1 MGKIIYQKFGG
12 FENYNKRKGICQM
25 EDNKEKDVEISN
37 DEIIESNKENIA
49 EEKEENLIEHK
60 SEEEIIAPKYYTYEN
75 TENNKIVSDVQAD
88 IEKPAKKRKGR
99 FFGKVVAVV
108 LSAVLFGVS
117 AGAGFYFVDKYF
129 SDKDET
135 KEEQSDRVNANANT
149 TIATTVVSSNSVET
163 KSDIAD
169 IVEEAMPSVV
179 SITCTST
186 HNISIWPGYYDQR
199 EYDSSGSG
207 IIIGENENE
216 LLIVTNNHVVEDTDK
231 VQITFVDGESYEA
244 TVKGTDASVDL
255 AVCSISKKD
264 LKDET
269 VKAIK
274 IATIGDSSKLR
285 TGEMA
290 IAIGNALG
298 YGQSVTKGCIS
309 ALSREVKIDS
319 TTYTAIQTDAAI
331 NPGNSGGAL
340 LNGKGEV
347 IGINSAKLA
356 SEDVE
361 GMGYA
366 IPVSKVLP
374 IIQELMNKEHIP
386 DAEKGYLGVVCS
398 TVSKEISQL
407 YNCPA
412 GVMFTEIV
420 ENGPADEQGMLEGDI
435 ITKINGKEVTTNEQ
449 LIDKVG
455 DYREGEKITL
465 TFERFEDGKYN
476 EMTKELT
483 LGKRPEGFTSEVPN
497 EGINNR

>member
-1 MGKIIYQKFGG
+1 MI
-12 FENYNKRKGICQM
+12 
-25 EDNKEKDVEISN
+25 DNKENNIENNIENNNEEMVEDTENTS
-37 DEIIESNKENIA
+37 IEEDRAMTEENRI
-49 EEKEENLIEHK
+49 EEKEEERV
-60 SEEEIIAPKYYTYEN
+60 EEMFESPKYYTYEN
-75 TENNKIVSDVQAD
+75 TENNKIVSDERKD
-88 IEKPAKKRKGR
+88 NMEPAKKKKGR
-99 FFGKVVAVV
+99 FLGKVVAVV

-117 AGAGFYFVDKYF
+117 AGAGFYFVDKHF
-129 SDKDET
+129 NDNDDKEQT
-135 KEEQSDRVNANANT
+135 KVEQGDKTGANT
-149 TIATTVVSSNSVET
+149 TIATTVVSNNTVET

-186 HNISIWPGYYDQR
+186 HNITIWPGYYDQR

-207 IIIGENENE
+207 IIIGENDDE

-244 TVKGTDASVDL
+244 AVKGTDASVDL
-255 AVCSISKKD
+255 AVCSVSKKD

-274 IATIGDSSKLR
+274 IAVIGDSSKLR
-285 TGEMA
+285 TGELA

-309 ALSREVKIDS
+309 ALSREVKIDQ

-386 DAEKGYLGVVCS
+386 DEEKGYLGVVCS

-407 YNCPA
+407 NNCPA

-420 ENGPADEQGMLEGDI
+420 EDGPAAEQGMLKGDI
-435 ITKINGKEVTTNEQ
+435 ITKINDIEVTSNEQ

-455 DYREGEKITL
+455 DYRAGEKITL

-476 EMTKELT
+476 EMKKELT
-483 LGKRPEGFTSEVPN
+483 LGKRPEGFSNQVTDDE
-497 EGINNR
+497 NNR

>member
-1 MGKIIYQKFGG
+1 
-12 FENYNKRKGICQM
+12 M
-25 EDNKEKDVEISN
+25 EDNKEKDIEINNEGVVGNNEGIVENS
-37 DEIIESNKENIA
+37 EVESVEEKGIVDNI
-49 EEKEENLIEHK
+49 EKEENEIEGK
-60 SEEEIIAPKYYTYEN
+60 REEEVIEPKFYTYEN
-75 TENNKIVSDVQAD
+75 VENNKIVRDVETNV
-88 IEKPAKKRKGR
+88 EKTAKKTKSR

-129 SDKDET
+129 NKDEV
-135 KEEQSDRVNANANT
+135 KEEQSDKVNANANANT
-149 TIATTVVSSNSVET
+149 TIATTVVSSNTVET

-186 HNISIWPGYYDQR
+186 HNITIWPGYYDQR

-207 IIIGENENE
+207 IIIGENDNE

-264 LKDET
+264 LKEET

-309 ALSREVKIDS
+309 ALSREVQIDS

-412 GVMFTEIV
+412 GVMFTEVV
-420 ENGPADEQGMLEGDI
+420 EDGPADEQGMLVGDI
-435 ITKINGKEVTTNEQ
+435 ITKINGVEVTTNEQ

-483 LGKRPEGFTSEVPN
+483 LGKRPEGFTSEVPD
-497 EGINNR
+497 EGINNK

>member
-1 MGKIIYQKFGG
+1 MI
-12 FENYNKRKGICQM
+12 
-25 EDNKEKDVEISN
+25 DNKEN
-37 DEIIESNKENIA
+37 NIENNNEEMGEDTENTSIEEDRA
-49 EEKEENLIEHK
+49 MTEENRIEEKEEERV
-60 SEEEIIAPKYYTYEN
+60 EEMFESPKYYTYEN
-75 TENNKIVSDVQAD
+75 TENNKIVSDERKD
-88 IEKPAKKRKGR
+88 NMEPAKKKKGR
-99 FFGKVVAVV
+99 FLGKVVAVV

-117 AGAGFYFVDKYF
+117 AGAGFYFVDKHF
-129 SDKDET
+129 NDNNDKEQT
-135 KEEQSDRVNANANT
+135 KVEQGDKTGANT
-149 TIATTVVSSNSVET
+149 TIATTVVSNNTVET

-186 HNISIWPGYYDQR
+186 HNITIWPGYYDQR

-207 IIIGENENE
+207 IIIGENDDE

-231 VQITFVDGESYEA
+231 VQITFADGESYEA

-255 AVCSISKKD
+255 AVCSVSKKD

-274 IATIGDSSKLR
+274 IAVIGDSSKLR
-285 TGEMA
+285 TGELA

-309 ALSREVKIDS
+309 ALSREVKIDQ

-386 DAEKGYLGVVCS
+386 DEEKGYLGVVCS

-420 ENGPADEQGMLEGDI
+420 EDGPAAEQGMLKGDI
-435 ITKINGKEVTTNEQ
+435 ITKINDIEVTSNEQ

-455 DYREGEKITL
+455 DYRAGEKITL

-476 EMTKELT
+476 EMKKELT
-483 LGKRPEGFTSEVPN
+483 LGKRPEGFSNQVTDDE
-497 EGINNR
+497 NNK